1 MGLNEY
7 LGIEPEASRVQP
19 KADEAQDSYTN
30 GLTQERL
37 QSPGTTSLKRNKPK
51 MFLSSALSLAL
62 ILFTSTTN
70 SAPVTSIEAGSKH
83 NLYLVTCL
91 YNPCTGILC
100 GRQGVTSYYTAAA
113 YYADGPHDQ
122 TPTANPTA
130 FNTVSYPY
138 QAWEGRVFTAR
149 LGTYG
154 STVTSNITA
163 GAATLAKGDIAG
175 AAKVDSE
182 DFVCFKD
189 GATSVV
195 VRSALGATQASCT
208 AQYWC
213 PSIQVS

>member
-1 MGLNEY
+1 
-7 LGIEPEASRVQP
+7 
-19 KADEAQDSYTN
+19 
-30 GLTQERL
+30 
-37 QSPGTTSLKRNKPK
+37 
-51 MFLSSALSLAL
+51 MFLSSTWGLAL
-62 ILFTSTTN
+62 LFLASTSI
-70 SAPVTSIEAGSKH
+70 SAPVTFIEAGSKH

-91 YNPCTGILC
+91 YSPCTGILC

-138 QAWEGRVFTAR
+138 QAWEGKVYTAR
-149 LGTYG
+149 LGTFG

-163 GAATLAKGDIAG
+163 GAATLAKGAIAG
-175 AAKVDSE
+175 SAKVDTE

-195 VRSALGATQASCT
+195 VRSALGITQASCT